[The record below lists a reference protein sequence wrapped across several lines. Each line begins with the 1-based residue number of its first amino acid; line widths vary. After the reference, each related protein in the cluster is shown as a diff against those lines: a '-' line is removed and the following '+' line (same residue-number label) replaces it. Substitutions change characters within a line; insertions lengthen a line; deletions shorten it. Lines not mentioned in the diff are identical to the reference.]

1 MYITLIPA
9 ILNGDYYVRIY
20 QAVSFV
26 IINFSL
32 FYEKF
37 CSYAKMNPSDKSVL
51 ISDIPVT
58 LDLCWLIHASFYV
71 EGPRHLFRRIRPR
84 GFVKAFEHKEKIL
97 SRINSMIKRDCIR
110 RENKEPIGFLNLYRL
125 VKVSKHCILSCKY
138 GDCSFSCSGQ
148 NIRSFEKHLDSCWY
162 IPVRCCN
169 KQCTYKARRHMM
181 KQHSEECLF
190 ALVKCSH
197 PHCNIRTQRTKLNSH
212 VLQCSN
218 RIVSCSSIGCS
229 ERVLYKDLHNH
240 LETCPFREHNC
251 KICNGPTSNKDRDK
265 HVCDSDTNEC
275 PHCNKM
281 FFMKDFERHLESC
294 LTKCELC
301 DESFPKIKQKHHI
314 CPFMKC
320 QYKFCDY
327 TDTAFNVLHHMETCA
342 FEPKECPNCGI
353 YVLSKRM
360 KSHLAECET
369 RIKCVNCGLFIV
381 Q

>member
-1 MYITLIPA
+1 
-9 ILNGDYYVRIY
+9 
-20 QAVSFV
+20 
-26 IINFSL
+26 
-32 FYEKF
+32 
-37 CSYAKMNPSDKSVL
+37 
-51 ISDIPVT
+51 
-58 LDLCWLIHASFYV
+58 
-71 EGPRHLFRRIRPR
+71 
-84 GFVKAFEHKEKIL
+84 
-97 SRINSMIKRDCIR
+97 
-110 RENKEPIGFLNLYRL
+110 
-125 VKVSKHCILSCKY
+125 
-138 GDCSFSCSGQ
+138 
-148 NIRSFEKHLDSCWY
+148 
-162 IPVRCCN
+162 
-169 KQCTYKARRHMM
+169 MM